1 MAPCQHHTVLIKV
14 AAACKTIRENQE
26 THLKLLNEN
35 SQLDVLFSGEL
46 QMRGPSKRAW
56 VDTNMQY
63 TAPMTVIT
71 FRSDDR
77 NIWKIKEEHWHVFL
91 RVLVCFETQQH
102 VWDPD
107 QRLLVSS
114 PHVVLGLKISV

>member
-1 MAPCQHHTVLIKV
+1 MAPCQHPTVLIKV
-14 AAACKTIRENQE
+14 ASVCKTIRENQE

-35 SQLDVLFSGEL
+35 SQLGVLFSGEL

-63 TAPMTVIT
+63 AAPMTVST

-77 NIWKIKEEHWHVFL
+77 SIWKIKEEHWLVFL
-91 RVLVCFETQQH
+91 RVH
-102 VWDPD
+102 
-107 QRLLVSS
+107 
-114 PHVVLGLKISV
+114 GLFQDSAACMGS